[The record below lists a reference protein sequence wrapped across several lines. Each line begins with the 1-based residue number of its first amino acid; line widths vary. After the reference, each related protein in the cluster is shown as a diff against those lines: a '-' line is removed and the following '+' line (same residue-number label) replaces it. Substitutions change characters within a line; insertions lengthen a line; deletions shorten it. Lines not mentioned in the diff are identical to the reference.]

1 MPSKLEP
8 GKKLKRLIKVYGIEG
23 DVEVSISHEGLTFRV
38 PRTRLYLTTSWPDI
52 VEKAS
57 STPDNVPCF
66 LAGEPM
72 KFLQHEQAKVA
83 KKRTKKEAQQ

>member
-1 MPSKLEP
+1 MPAKLEP

-23 DVEVSISHEGLTFRV
+23 DVEVSMSHEGLTFRV
-38 PRTRLYLTTSWPDI
+38 PRTRLILTATWPDV

-57 STPDNVPCF
+57 CTPDNVPCF

-72 KFLQHEQAKVA
+72 KFLQHEQTKVA
-83 KKRTKKEAQQ
+83 KKRAKKEAAQ